1 MNSAIA
7 KTLSVPEV
15 KETFSAQGAETV
27 IGTPEDFQ
35 KYLAREYATTARV
48 MKLAQLQL
56 QVWKLLI

>member
-15 KETFSAQGAETV
+15 KDTFSAQGAETV

-35 KYLAREYATTARV
+35 KFLTREYATTARV
-48 MKLAQLQL
+48 MKLAQLQ
-56 QVWKLLI
+56 QD